1 MLQSIM
7 KYNAKRGF
15 LMSKKKKIIAAVCT
29 ASVVCLAAVVTGF
42 AVYYTIGN
50 HDYVDGALDGKVVFF
65 S

>member
-1 MLQSIM
+1 
-7 KYNAKRGF
+7 
-15 LMSKKKKIIAAVCT
+15 MSKKKKIIAAVCT

-50 HDYVDGALDGKVVFF
+50 HDYVDGALDRKVVCF